1 VAEAIANGR
10 PLPARA
16 TEHNQIRNGFAEG
29 VVPFN
34 INAGE

>member
-1 VAEAIANGR
+1 VADALARGL
-10 PLPARA
+10 PPPARA
-16 TEHNQIRNGFAEG
+16 TEHNQIRNGFADD